1 MLNEIALVAFVAMLP
16 VSELRGAI
24 PLGISLGLPLEY
36 VIIVSLFANCL
47 AFFPIY
53 FGLELLYERFFIRY
67 LFCRNLMEKSR
78 KRVEPYISRYGIIG
92 LAVFIGIPLPVTGVW
107 TGTIVAWVLG
117 LDWKKSFLA
126 VCLGVLMAAAI
137 VSMVVLGFLA
147 GLGFVLG

>member
-53 FGLELLYERFFIRY
+53 FGLELFYERFFIRY

-78 KRVEPYISRYGIIG
+78 KRVEPRPTGPLMRRRKLRKPGPGAMGLLLRRVATLPSRRSGR
-92 LAVFIGIPLPVTGVW
+92 T
-107 TGTIVAWVLG
+107 
-117 LDWKKSFLA
+117 S
-126 VCLGVLMAAAI
+126 LMSI
-137 VSMVVLGFLA
+137 
-147 GLGFVLG
+147 